1 MHKTKTQYSFRI
13 KALKNLGI
21 IGQVWGPIIAATW
34 KAKIG
39 RISARG
45 HSGQKKVRL
54 HLNK

>member
-1 MHKTKTQYSFRI
+1 MHKTKTQHSFRI